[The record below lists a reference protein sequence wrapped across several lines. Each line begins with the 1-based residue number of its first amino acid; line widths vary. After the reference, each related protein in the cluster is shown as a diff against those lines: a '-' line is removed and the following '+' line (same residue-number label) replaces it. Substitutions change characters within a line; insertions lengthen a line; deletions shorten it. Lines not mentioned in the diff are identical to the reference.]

1 MTVCCDCVLCLWS
14 ACFVADWRTFAR
26 FAVSK
31 IGPLSRPNRGPLQD
45 IDAYLEAAGRGAHDV
60 LKHSRG
66 CALVEYRYAVCCDR
80 AVTVL

>member
-1 MTVCCDCVLCLWS
+1 M
-14 ACFVADWRTFAR
+14 
-26 FAVSK
+26 SK

-80 AVTVL
+80 AVTVWMPTVIVTVAVGGVYPGL